1 MEGREKVVCGALS
14 MGLVLLLIPLVF
26 MQWGFLDL
34 RERRKELVDRQEVN
48 RAIAQEN
55 RALEVEIRRLKNDP
69 AYLEYIARRDLGMV
83 AEDEI
88 VVKFHGK
95 DTAE

>member
-1 MEGREKVVCGALS
+1 MEGKEKVVCGGLA
-14 MGLVLLLIPLVF
+14 LVLIGLLIPLVF

-34 RERRKELVDRQEVN
+34 QERRRELADRQALNLTV
-48 RAIAQEN
+48 AQEN
-55 RALEVEIRRLKNDP
+55 SRLEMEIRRLKNDP
-69 AYLEYIARRDLGMV
+69 AYLEHIARRELGMV

-95 DTAE
+95 DAAE

>member
-1 MEGREKVVCGALS
+1 MGGREKIVCGGLA
-14 MGLVLLLIPLVF
+14 LVLMALLVPLVF

-34 RERRKELVDRQEVN
+34 KERQQELADRQAVN
-48 RAIAQEN
+48 RSIAQEN
-55 RALEVEIRRLKNDP
+55 RSLEKEIRRLNHDP
-69 AYLEYIARRDLGMV
+69 AYLEHIARKELGMV

-95 DTAE
+95 DAAE

>member
-1 MEGREKVVCGALS
+1 MEGKEKVVCGGLA
-14 MGLVLLLIPLVF
+14 LVLIGLLVPLVF
-26 MQWGFLDL
+26 MQWGLLDL
-34 RERRKELVDRQEVN
+34 KERRKELADRQELN
-48 RAIAQEN
+48 RTIAQEN
-55 RALEVEIRRLKNDP
+55 RRLEMEIRRLKNDP
-69 AYLEYIARRDLGMV
+69 AYLEHIARRELGMV

>member
-1 MEGREKVVCGALS
+1 MEGKEKVVCGGLA
-14 MGLVLLLIPLVF
+14 LVLIGLLIPLVF

-34 RERRKELVDRQEVN
+34 KERRKELTDRQELN
-48 RAIAQEN
+48 RTVAEEN
-55 RALEVEIRRLKNDP
+55 RRLEMEIRRLKNDP
-69 AYLEYIARRDLGMV
+69 AYLEHIARRDLGMV

>member
-1 MEGREKVVCGALS
+1 MGGREKIVCGGLA
-14 MGLVLLLIPLVF
+14 LVLIALLVPLVF

-34 RERRKELVDRQEVN
+34 NKRQKELADR
-48 RAIAQEN
+48 RTEN
-55 RALEVEIRRLKNDP
+55 RSIAEENRNLEKEIRRLNHDP
-69 AYLEYIARRDLGMV
+69 AYLEFIARKELGMV